1 MDLKEAKH
9 MKEISVKELTE
20 RIRSRDKS
28 LMLDLSELHIAN
40 ADLAGWDLSNIDFHG
55 CDFENT
61 DVSGADF
68 DRCNLHKCW
77 FKDCKMQNLKLTNAD
92 VTECNMRW
100 MDLSGSD
107 FSGSNFHRALFE
119 YSTLEN
125 ITDDENTQFYRMV
138 CPEEGPFIAWKCC
151 TDLRVVMLLV
161 PADAKRVSATG
172 ETCRCSKAKVLSIKS
187 IDESQSY
194 TWAQSTVDPDF
205 YYEVGKWVEPA
216 NRFEEDRWM
225 DSSPGIHF
233 FMERQQCVDYQSK

>member
-1 MDLKEAKH
+1 
-9 MKEISVKELTE
+9 MKEINGADL
-20 RIRSRDKS
+20 KS
-28 LMLDLSELHIAN
+28 LIADRDRTEMLDLSETKIVD
-40 ADLAGWDLSNIDFHG
+40 ADLSGWDLSNIDFSG
-55 CDFENT
+55 SDFENV
-61 DVSGADF
+61 DVAGANF
-68 DRCNLHKCW
+68 NGSILHKVW
-77 FKDCKMQNLKLTNAD
+77 FKDCKMQNIKLTNAD

-107 FSGSNFHRALFE
+107 FSGSNFFHALFE
-119 YSTLEN
+119 YTTLEN
-125 ITDDENTQFYRMV
+125 ITDDENTKYYRMV

-151 TDLRVVMLLV
+151 TDLRVVQLLV
-161 PADAKRVSATG
+161 PADAKRVSATAD
-172 ETCRCSKAKVLSIKS
+172 TCRCSKAKVLSIKS
-187 IDESQSY
+187 IDESESF